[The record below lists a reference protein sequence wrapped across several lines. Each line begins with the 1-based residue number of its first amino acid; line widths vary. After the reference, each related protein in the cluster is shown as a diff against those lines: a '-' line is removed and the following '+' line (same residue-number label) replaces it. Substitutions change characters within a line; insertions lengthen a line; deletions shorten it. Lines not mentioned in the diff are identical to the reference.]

1 MTSDRPGR
9 SAAIEIDASS
19 DAVAERRGGE
29 LAAKQALTGGGASAG
44 AIRRLALGAGTIF
57 VAKVANTG
65 AKFVTQIVI
74 ARLLGAEQFGLYA
87 LCIVIYQIAELFAGM
102 GLDSG
107 TVRFGSIHHGT
118 GDAPR
123 LKGVLRDSMSIPTA
137 AGACLGVALFLSAD
151 LLASDLFHKPAM
163 ATGLRIA
170 ALALPFGAMM
180 NVAAFATTA
189 SGVTQYLAYVWT
201 AHPTLN
207 LLLAGAFC
215 AAGLGLAGA
224 VWAWVAASVFCAGFA
239 AWCVRATWPH
249 LVGPAIKP
257 IYSRRALLSYSWPL
271 AMGSFVWLVLLWTD
285 ILVLGYFGTE
295 TDVGIYRASSQTSLL
310 LTMIIVSLNTIFTPT
325 IADLL
330 NRRQTNEL
338 HGLFR
343 ASTRWSLAAT
353 VPMFLMLCVCSGD
366 LLRIFGSGF
375 DRGAG
380 SLVVLAAGQ
389 LVTAGTG
396 SCGQILAMAGR
407 QYLKLYGDLAMA
419 VMNVALNLALVPKF
433 GIMGA
438 AAATAVSVGFVH
450 VLRLVQ
456 VYRVIGIHP
465 YNNGFIRVLAAGAAA
480 GAAAAG
486 ARFLLPG
493 LHFVVAMV
501 VLSAV
506 IAIVYLPVLWWMGI
520 ENEDRT
526 LFRDVWRRVRRR
538 APATSLPAGD
548 A

>member
-1 MTSDRPGR
+1 MTSDRSGR
-9 SAAIEIDASS
+9 SAANEVHAAFDAAAGRSSTEI
-19 DAVAERRGGE
+19 AEE
-29 LAAKQALTGGGASAG
+29 QTATGGGASAG

-65 AKFVTQIVI
+65 AKFVTQVVV
-74 ARLLGAEQFGLYA
+74 ARLLGAEHFGLYA

-107 TVRFGSIHHGT
+107 SVRFGSIHHGN
-118 GDAPR
+118 GDAQR
-123 LKGVLRDSMSIPTA
+123 LKGVIRDSMTIPAA
-137 AGACLGVALFLSAD
+137 AGVCLGLALFLSAD
-151 LLASDLFHKPAM
+151 LLASGVFHKPAM

-170 ALALPFGAMM
+170 AVALPFGSMM

-189 SGVTQYLAYVWT
+189 SGVTHYLAYVWT
-201 AHPTLN
+201 AHPTMN
-207 LLLAGAFC
+207 LLLAGTLC
-215 AAGLGLAGA
+215 AMGLGLAGA
-224 VWAWVAASVFCAGFA
+224 IWAWVAASVVCAGFA

-249 LVGPAIKP
+249 LVGPTIQP
-257 IYSRRALLSYSWPL
+257 LHSRKELLSYSWPL

-295 TDVGIYRASSQTSLL
+295 EEVGVYRASSQTSLL

-330 NRRQTNEL
+330 NRRQTTEL

-353 VPMFLMLCVCSGD
+353 VPMFLMLCVCSRD

-375 DRGAG
+375 ERGAA

-419 VMNVALNLALVPKF
+419 IMNIVLNLLLVPAY
-433 GIMGA
+433 GILGA

-456 VYRVIGIHP
+456 VYRVIGIYP
-465 YNNGFIRVLAAGAAA
+465 YNGSFVRVLVAGTAA

-486 ARFLLPG
+486 VRALLPNVQ
-493 LHFVVAMV
+493 FVVALV
-501 VLSAV
+501 VLS
-506 IAIVYLPVLWWMGI
+506 IAILVVYLPVLWMMGI
-520 ENEDRT
+520 ENEDKT
-526 LFRDVWRRVRRR
+526 LFRDMWRRIRGRRS
-538 APATSLPAGD
+538 AIHASIGD